1 MSEEGEKMSKYHIT
15 MSTKNIL
22 PTRVPFDSVN
32 ASHVSYSSLGQH
44 VLQTVS
50 WTDET
55 KKVL

>member
-1 MSEEGEKMSKYHIT
+1 MSKYHIT